1 MIVGRAIGGTVI
13 LVFSVC
19 IHVCLFGGDEIEC
32 YLSIQVSMLI
42 FILI

>member
-1 MIVGRAIGGTVI
+1 MIVGRVVWGKFSFSRYVYMSVYSTGG
-13 LVFSVC
+13 
-19 IHVCLFGGDEIEC
+19 EIEC

>member
-1 MIVGRAIGGTVI
+1 MIVGRVIGGNFRFLGMYT
-13 LVFSVC
+13 
-19 IHVCLFGGDEIEC
+19 CLYIRRGDEIEC